1 MGDALKKRHEYETVK
16 QWVDR
21 FHILD
26 SFFQVEFHKPGKNL
40 IYPGAKV
47 DLRIDT
53 TAGTRLGVVIVDES
67 VYLLRDKNRLT
78 KERVSFKAF

>member
-1 MGDALKKRHEYETVK
+1 M
-16 QWVDR
+16 
-21 FHILD
+21 IP
-26 SFFQVEFHKPGKNL
+26 FQVEFRKPGKDQ
-40 IYPGAKV
+40 IIPGDGL

-78 KERVSFKAF
+78 KERVSYIYIFTFSLELTA